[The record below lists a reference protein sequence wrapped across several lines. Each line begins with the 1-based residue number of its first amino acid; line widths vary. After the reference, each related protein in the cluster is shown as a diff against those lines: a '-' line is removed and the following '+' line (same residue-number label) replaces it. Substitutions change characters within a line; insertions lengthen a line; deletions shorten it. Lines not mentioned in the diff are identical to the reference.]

1 MVDRAEVPAVR
12 VVPVAPAWEDLGS
25 AAPAEDRALAVPVC
39 LLPRLRRAE
48 ALAATALI
56 AEAAVWGV

>member
-1 MVDRAEVPAVR
+1 MVDRAEDP
-12 VVPVAPAWEDLGS
+12 
-25 AAPAEDRALAVPVC
+25 AVPVC